1 MEVDSHIQYGANE
14 MSEKITV
21 TYEIPAPPE
30 GWEYAGVR
38 EVRKGELYFNG
49 KGWVLWDCDLYVD
62 AATPVAV
69 RKQQWRPATEA
80 DIGRED
86 ARFFDHRHH
95 PYCTGKLLHM
105 GSGNFVA
112 LSNGKS
118 GELYKKDHASNWEYC
133 EVPVT

>member
-1 MEVDSHIQYGANE
+1 

-21 TYEIPAPPE
+21 TYKIPAPPD
-30 GWEYAGVR
+30 GWVYDGG
-38 EVRKGELYFNG
+38 RKANTGELHYMG
-49 KGWVLWDCDLYVD
+49 GEWIPWDFKNDSAGIY
-62 AATPVAV
+62 PVAV

>member
-1 MEVDSHIQYGANE
+1 MNQ
-14 MSEKITV
+14 KITV

-49 KGWVLWDCDLYVD
+49 KDWVLWDCDLYVD

-69 RKQQWRPATEA
+69 RKRQWRPATEA
-80 DIGRED
+80 DVGRTD
-86 ARFFDHRHH
+86 ARFRDYSKRDW
-95 PYCTGKLLHM
+95 TKGKLIHVFNHCAFPFAVVPEQNPNTV
-105 GSGNFVA
+105 GR
-112 LSNGKS
+112 
-118 GELYKKDHASNWEYC
+118 YQQC

>member
-1 MEVDSHIQYGANE
+1 MTER
-14 MSEKITV
+14 ITV

-49 KGWVLWDCDLYVD
+49 KDWVLWDCDLYVD

-86 ARFFDHRHH
+86 ARFSDCGYEWGKGQLIHVINGGVPF
-95 PYCTGKLLHM
+95 PY
-105 GSGNFVA
+105 VA
-112 LSNGKS
+112 ILEMMPSDPS
-118 GELYKKDHASNWEYC
+118 VFSRC